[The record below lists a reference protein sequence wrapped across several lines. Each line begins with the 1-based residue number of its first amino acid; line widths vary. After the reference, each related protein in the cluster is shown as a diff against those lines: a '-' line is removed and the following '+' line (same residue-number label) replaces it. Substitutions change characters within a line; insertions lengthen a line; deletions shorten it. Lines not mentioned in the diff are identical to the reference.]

1 MVLLEDFFDI
11 KVDFL
16 DKNDIVVKK
25 IVVVVVVLVIWFC
38 YGKELEWNEVD
49 LIVVIR
55 ELVSRVVD
63 FVKILMDELMVI
75 ILKVKL
81 EVIKD
86 VEKLLE

>member
-1 MVLLEDFFDI
+1 MEDFFDI

-81 EVIKD
+81 DVIKD
-86 VEKLLE
+86 V

>member
-11 KVDFL
+11 KVDFV